1 MESMEEDMLGFGRGF
16 IDETIVDTNLEDNIT
31 DEIKRQSSQILV
43 AGHAQ
48 ISNQAL
54 NPSIRN

>member
-1 MESMEEDMLGFGRGF
+1 MESIKEDMLGFGSGF
-16 IDETIVDTNLEDNIT
+16 VYETIVNTNLKNNIT

-43 AGHAQ
+43 ARHAQ